1 MIARCLGPAFFGL
14 VMLAPSMSVQ
24 AANLIVVEARGIG
37 MRVGQTVDS
46 TKALALKEG
55 QHLTLINPA
64 GATLKLDGPY
74 AKAPDAD
81 QDKGVNLASMM
92 AALRTQ
98 AQSRVGEPG
107 TTRGLAPNILPDP
120 WLLDASRTGT
130 VCLQE
135 GATAVLWRPDSSAMA
150 NLAVMPADRSWRA
163 DTDWPAGADRIT
175 TSAQVP
181 IRAGVTYLLNLN
193 GAQASLTVTAVPAAL
208 TSDDARVSWMAQ
220 KGCLSQAEALLKF
233 R

>member
-55 QHLTLINPA
+55 QHLTLINPS

-163 DTDWPAGADRIT
+163 DTNWPAGADRIT

-181 IRAGVTYLLNLN
+181 IRAGATYLLNLN

>member
-181 IRAGVTYLLNLN
+181 IRAGATYLLNLN

>member
-14 VMLAPSMSVQ
+14 VMLAPSLSVQ

-55 QHLTLINPA
+55 QHLTLINPV

-98 AQSRVGEPG
+98 AQSRIGEPG
-107 TTRGLAPNILPDP
+107 TTRGLAPNVLPDP

-135 GATAVLWRPDSSAMA
+135 GATAVLWRPDSTAMA

-163 DTDWPAGADRIT
+163 DTNWPAGADRIT